1 MRASFPPYRR
11 SPTKIALVS
20 GLLHEEGD
28 GLEDD
33 VVRGQ
38 EQFREV
44 LRLDATEDLARPRM
58 IPIALVEERDEEAG
72 IDEDHLSS
80 SNP

>member
-1 MRASFPPYRR
+1 VR
-11 SPTKIALVS
+11 

-38 EQFREV
+38 EQFREI
-44 LRLDATEDLARPRM
+44 LRLEGTEDLARPRM
-58 IPIALVEERDEEAG
+58 IPIALVEEGDQEAR

-80 SNP
+80 S